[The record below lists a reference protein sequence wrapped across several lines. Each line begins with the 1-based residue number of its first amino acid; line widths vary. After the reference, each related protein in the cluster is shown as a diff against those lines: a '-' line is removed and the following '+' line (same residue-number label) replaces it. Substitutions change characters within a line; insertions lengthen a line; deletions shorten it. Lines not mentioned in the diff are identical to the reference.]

1 MNVTGNPAVRKEL
14 FVVIAVFLVPPIV
27 VRGGTTLALS
37 VTQAAIEV
45 LSSGFQLIIVLAVAR
60 RTDGTPPR
68 GFGLSWPR
76 LRDAIAAIL
85 AIIVLAVAAV
95 AYLSLAPGETERFTV
110 TAHGV
115 VPWISV
121 FLAVVIAIAAAY
133 REEFLYR
140 VYIVRRFAEAG
151 YTPFAAVAFGA
162 IVFGA
167 AHLSQG
173 VAAAVYATILG
184 AALSVVYI
192 VTGSL
197 HGLAIAH
204 AAYNISVIV
213 RRIPGVW

>member
-14 FVVIAVFLVPPIV
+14 FVVIAVFLIPPIV
-27 VRGGTTLALS
+27 LRGSATLTLS
-37 VTQAAIEV
+37 VTRAAIEV
-45 LSSGFQLIIVLAVAR
+45 LSSAFQFIIVLAVAR
-60 RTDGTPPR
+60 RTDGTPAR
-68 GFGLSWPR
+68 GFGVSWPR
-76 LRDAIAAIL
+76 LRDAFAAI
-85 AIIVLAVAAV
+85 ASGIVLSVAAV
-95 AYLSLAPGETERFTV
+95 AYLSLAPAETERITV
-110 TAHGV
+110 TAHGST
-115 VPWISV
+115 PWISV

-162 IVFGA
+162 LVFGA

-173 VAAAVYATILG
+173 GAAAVYATILG
-184 AALSVVYI
+184 AALGGVYI

-213 RRIPGVW
+213 RLIPGVR